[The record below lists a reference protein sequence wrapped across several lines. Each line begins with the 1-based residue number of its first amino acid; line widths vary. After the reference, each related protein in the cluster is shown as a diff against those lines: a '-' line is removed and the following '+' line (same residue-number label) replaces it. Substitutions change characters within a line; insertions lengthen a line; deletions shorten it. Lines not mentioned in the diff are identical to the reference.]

1 MGAWNAPTQKTTT
14 KKQVMKNRKEIVD
27 MLEELY
33 DRYIY
38 DREMVLYNT
47 TDIMKV
53 TITSNFESFVTESTM
68 NNLKD
73 LVHNIYNE
81 YEWDDEAESILD
93 DIWAGIDAM
102 LEYYKMVQPTEV
114 VYDENGVDNG
124 MRMINIYKMQG
135 FISAIDDGITAIDD
149 LIEMVGTEE

>member
-1 MGAWNAPTQKTTT
+1 
-14 KKQVMKNRKEIVD
+14 MKSKKEIAE
-27 MLEELY
+27 MLEDLY

-47 TDIMKV
+47 TDITKA

-93 DIWAGIDAM
+93 DIWSGIDAM

-124 MRMINIYKMQG
+124 MRMINIHKMEG

-149 LIEMVGTEE
+149 LIEMVETEE

>member
-1 MGAWNAPTQKTTT
+1 
-14 KKQVMKNRKEIVD
+14 MKNRKEIVE
-27 MLEELY
+27 MLEDLY

-47 TDIMKV
+47 TDISRV

-73 LVHNIYNE
+73 LVHNIYKE
-81 YEWDDEAESILD
+81 YDWDDESECILD
-93 DIWAGIDAM
+93 DIWSGIDAM
-102 LEYYKMVQPTEV
+102 LEYYKMVQPTEAA
-114 VYDENGVDNG
+114 YDENGVDNR

-135 FISAIDDGITAIDD
+135 LISAIDDGITAIDD
-149 LIEMVGTEE
+149 LIEMVETEE

>member
-1 MGAWNAPTQKTTT
+1 
-14 KKQVMKNRKEIVD
+14 MKSRKEIAD

-81 YEWDDEAESILD
+81 YDWDDEAECILD
-93 DIWAGIDAM
+93 DIWSGIDAM
-102 LEYYKMVQPTEV
+102 LEYYKMMQPTEV

-124 MRMINIYKMQG
+124 MRMININKTES

-149 LIEMVGTEE
+149 LIEMIETEE

>member
-1 MGAWNAPTQKTTT
+1 
-14 KKQVMKNRKEIVD
+14 MKNRKEITD
-27 MLEELY
+27 MLEDLY

-47 TDIMKV
+47 TDITKA

-81 YEWDDEAESILD
+81 YDWDDESECILD
-93 DIWAGIDAM
+93 DIWSGIDAM
-102 LEYYKMVQPTEV
+102 LEYYKMVQPTEAA
-114 VYDENGVDNG
+114 YDENGVDNR

-135 FISAIDDGITAIDD
+135 LISAIDDGITAIDD
-149 LIEMVGTEE
+149 LIEMVETEE

>member
-1 MGAWNAPTQKTTT
+1 
-14 KKQVMKNRKEIVD
+14 MKNRKEIID
-27 MLEELY
+27 MLEDLY

-38 DREMVLYNT
+38 DREMVLYKT
-47 TDIMKV
+47 TDISRA

-81 YEWDDEAESILD
+81 YEWDDESECILD
-93 DIWAGIDAM
+93 DIWSGIDAM
-102 LEYYKMVQPTEV
+102 LEYYKMVQPTEAA
-114 VYDENGVDNG
+114 YDENGVDNR

-135 FISAIDDGITAIDD
+135 LISAIDDGLTAIDD
-149 LIEMVGTEE
+149 LIDMLETEE

>member
-1 MGAWNAPTQKTTT
+1 
-14 KKQVMKNRKEIVD
+14 MKNRKEIID
-27 MLEELY
+27 MLEDLY

-47 TDIMKV
+47 TDISRV

-81 YEWDDEAESILD
+81 YEWDDESECILD
-93 DIWAGIDAM
+93 DIWSGIDAM
-102 LEYYKMVQPTEV
+102 LEYYKMMQPTETA
-114 VYDENGVDNG
+114 YDENGVDNR

-135 FISAIDDGITAIDD
+135 LISAIDDGITAIDD
-149 LIEMVGTEE
+149 LLEMVETEE

>member
-1 MGAWNAPTQKTTT
+1 
-14 KKQVMKNRKEIVD
+14 MKNRKEIVE
-27 MLEELY
+27 MIEELY

-38 DREMVLYNT
+38 NREMVLYKT
-47 TDIMKV
+47 TDISRA

-81 YEWDDEAESILD
+81 YDWNDEAECILD
-93 DIWAGIDAM
+93 DIWSGIDAM

-124 MRMINIYKMQG
+124 MRMINIHKMEG

>member
-1 MGAWNAPTQKTTT
+1 
-14 KKQVMKNRKEIVD
+14 MKSRKEIVE
-27 MLEELY
+27 MLEDLY

-47 TDIMKV
+47 TDISRA

-81 YEWDDEAESILD
+81 YEWDDEAECILD
-93 DIWAGIDAM
+93 DIWSGIDAM
-102 LEYYKMVQPTEV
+102 LEYYKMVQPTEAA
-114 VYDENGVDNG
+114 YDENGVDNR

-135 FISAIDDGITAIDD
+135 LISAIDDGITAIDD
-149 LIEMVGTEE
+149 LIETLETEE

>member
-47 TDIMKV
+47 TDISRA

-81 YEWDDEAESILD
+81 YEWDDEAECILD

>member
-1 MGAWNAPTQKTTT
+1 
-14 KKQVMKNRKEIVD
+14 MKSRKEIVE
-27 MLEELY
+27 MLEDLY

-81 YEWDDEAESILD
+81 YEWDDESECILD
-93 DIWAGIDAM
+93 DIWSGIDAM
-102 LEYYKMVQPTEV
+102 LEYYKMAQPTEV

-135 FISAIDDGITAIDD
+135 LISAIDDGITAIDD
-149 LIEMVGTEE
+149 LIEMVETEE

>member
-1 MGAWNAPTQKTTT
+1 
-14 KKQVMKNRKEIVD
+14 MKNKKEIVD

-38 DREMVLYNT
+38 NREMVLYNT
-47 TDIMKV
+47 TDISRV

-81 YEWDDEAESILD
+81 YDWDDEAECILD
-93 DIWAGIDAM
+93 DIWSGIDAM
-102 LEYYKMVQPTEV
+102 LEYYKMMQPTEV

-124 MRMINIYKMQG
+124 MRMININKTES

-149 LIEMVGTEE
+149 LIEMIETEE

>member
-1 MGAWNAPTQKTTT
+1 MF
-14 KKQVMKNRKEIVD
+14 MKSRKEIAD

-47 TDIMKV
+47 TDIMKA

-81 YEWDDEAESILD
+81 YEWDDEAECILD
-93 DIWAGIDAM
+93 DIWSGIDAM
-102 LEYYKMVQPTEV
+102 LEYYKMMQPTEV

-124 MRMINIYKMQG
+124 MRMININKTES

-149 LIEMVGTEE
+149 LIEMVETEE

>member
-1 MGAWNAPTQKTTT
+1 
-14 KKQVMKNRKEIVD
+14 MKNRKEIID
-27 MLEELY
+27 MLEDLY

-53 TITSNFESFVTESTM
+53 TITSNFEPFVTESTM

-81 YEWDDEAESILD
+81 YDWDDEAESILD
-93 DIWAGIDAM
+93 DIWSGIDAM

-124 MRMINIYKMQG
+124 MRMINIHKMQG

-149 LIEMVGTEE
+149 LIEMVETEE

>member
-1 MGAWNAPTQKTTT
+1 
-14 KKQVMKNRKEIVD
+14 MKNRKEIVE

-33 DRYIY
+33 DRYVY

-47 TDIMKV
+47 TDIMKA
-53 TITSNFESFVTESTM
+53 TITSNFEPFVTESTM

-81 YEWDDEAESILD
+81 YEWDDESECMLD
-93 DIWAGIDAM
+93 DIWSGIDAM
-102 LEYYKMVQPTEV
+102 LEYYKMVQPTEAA
-114 VYDENGVDNG
+114 YDENGVDNR

-135 FISAIDDGITAIDD
+135 LISAIDDGITAIDD
-149 LIEMVGTEE
+149 LIEMVETEE

>member
-1 MGAWNAPTQKTTT
+1 
-14 KKQVMKNRKEIVD
+14 MKNRKEIVEMIED
-27 MLEELY
+27 LY
-33 DRYIY
+33 DRYVY

-47 TDIMKV
+47 TDIMKA

-93 DIWAGIDAM
+93 DIWSGIDAM
-102 LEYYKMVQPTEV
+102 LEYYKMMQPTEV

-124 MRMINIYKMQG
+124 MRMINIHKMQG

-149 LIEMVGTEE
+149 LIEMVETEE

>member
-1 MGAWNAPTQKTTT
+1 
-14 KKQVMKNRKEIVD
+14 MKNRKEIID
-27 MLEELY
+27 MLEDLY

-93 DIWAGIDAM
+93 DIWSGIDAM
-102 LEYYKMVQPTEV
+102 LEYYKMMQPTEV

-124 MRMINIYKMQG
+124 MRMINIYKMQS

-149 LIEMVGTEE
+149 LIEMVETEE

>member
-1 MGAWNAPTQKTTT
+1 
-14 KKQVMKNRKEIVD
+14 MKNRKEITE

-38 DREMVLYNT
+38 NREMVLYKT
-47 TDIMKV
+47 TDISRA

-81 YEWDDEAESILD
+81 YDWNDESECILD
-93 DIWAGIDAM
+93 DIWSGIDAM

-124 MRMINIYKMQG
+124 MRMINIHKMEG

>member
-1 MGAWNAPTQKTTT
+1 
-14 KKQVMKNRKEIVD
+14 MKNRKEIID
-27 MLEELY
+27 MLEDLY

-47 TDIMKV
+47 TDIMKG

-81 YEWDDEAESILD
+81 YDWDDEAESILD
-93 DIWAGIDAM
+93 DIWSGIDAM
-102 LEYYKMVQPTEV
+102 LEYYKMMQPTEA

-124 MRMINIYKMQG
+124 MRMINIYKMQS

-149 LIEMVGTEE
+149 LIEMVETEE

>member
-1 MGAWNAPTQKTTT
+1 MF
-14 KKQVMKNRKEIVD
+14 MKSRKEIAD

-47 TDIMKV
+47 TDIMKA

-81 YEWDDEAESILD
+81 YDWDDEAECILD
-93 DIWAGIDAM
+93 DIWSGIDAM
-102 LEYYKMVQPTEV
+102 LEYYKMMQPTEV
-114 VYDENGVDNG
+114 VYDDNGVDNG
-124 MRMINIYKMQG
+124 MRMININKTES

-149 LIEMVGTEE
+149 LIEMVETEE

>member
-1 MGAWNAPTQKTTT
+1 
-14 KKQVMKNRKEIVD
+14 MKNRKEITD
-27 MLEELY
+27 MLEDLY

-47 TDIMKV
+47 TDISRA

-81 YEWDDEAESILD
+81 YDWDDESECILD
-93 DIWAGIDAM
+93 DIWSGIDAM
-102 LEYYKMVQPTEV
+102 LEYYKMVQPTEAA
-114 VYDENGVDNG
+114 YDENGVDNR

-135 FISAIDDGITAIDD
+135 LISAIDDGITAIDD
-149 LIEMVGTEE
+149 LIEMVETEE

>member
-1 MGAWNAPTQKTTT
+1 
-14 KKQVMKNRKEIVD
+14 MKSRKEIIDIVGGR
-27 MLEELY
+27 Y

-81 YEWDDEAESILD
+81 YEWDDEAECILD
-93 DIWAGIDAM
+93 DIWSGIDAM
-102 LEYYKMVQPTEV
+102 LEYYKMMQPTEV

-124 MRMINIYKMQG
+124 MRMINIYKMQS

-149 LIEMVGTEE
+149 LIEMVETEE

>member
-1 MGAWNAPTQKTTT
+1 
-14 KKQVMKNRKEIVD
+14 MKSRKEIAD
-27 MLEELY
+27 MLEDLY

-47 TDIMKV
+47 TDISRV
-53 TITSNFESFVTESTM
+53 TITSNFEPFVTESTM

-81 YEWDDEAESILD
+81 YEWDDEAECILD
-93 DIWAGIDAM
+93 DIWSGIDAM

-124 MRMINIYKMQG
+124 MRMINIYKMEG
-135 FISAIDDGITAIDD
+135 LISAIDDGITAIDD
-149 LIEMVGTEE
+149 LIEMVETEE

>member
-1 MGAWNAPTQKTTT
+1 
-14 KKQVMKNRKEIVD
+14 MKNRKEIVD
-27 MLEELY
+27 MLEDLY

-47 TDIMKV
+47 TDISRA

-73 LVHNIYNE
+73 LVHNIYDE
-81 YEWDDEAESILD
+81 YEWDDESECILD
-93 DIWAGIDAM
+93 DIWSGIDAM
-102 LEYYKMVQPTEV
+102 LEYYKMVQPTEAA
-114 VYDENGVDNG
+114 YDENGVDNR

-135 FISAIDDGITAIDD
+135 LISAIDEGITAIDD
-149 LIEMVGTEE
+149 LIEMVETEE

>member
-1 MGAWNAPTQKTTT
+1 
-14 KKQVMKNRKEIVD
+14 MKSRKEIVEMIED
-27 MLEELY
+27 LY

-81 YEWDDEAESILD
+81 YDWDDEAECILD
-93 DIWAGIDAM
+93 DIWSGIDAM
-102 LEYYKMVQPTEV
+102 LEYYKMMQPTEV

-124 MRMINIYKMQG
+124 MRMINIHKMQG
-135 FISAIDDGITAIDD
+135 LISAIDDGITAIDD
-149 LIEMVGTEE
+149 LIEMIETEE

>member
-1 MGAWNAPTQKTTT
+1 
-14 KKQVMKNRKEIVD
+14 MKSRKEIVE
-27 MLEELY
+27 MIEELY

-38 DREMVLYNT
+38 DREMVLYKT
-47 TDIMKV
+47 TDITKE

-81 YEWDDEAESILD
+81 YDWDDEAECMLD
-93 DIWAGIDAM
+93 DIWAGIDAL

-124 MRMINIYKMQG
+124 MRMINIYKMEG

>member
-1 MGAWNAPTQKTTT
+1 
-14 KKQVMKNRKEIVD
+14 MKSRKEIVEMIED
-27 MLEELY
+27 LY

-73 LVHNIYNE
+73 LVHNIYDE

-93 DIWAGIDAM
+93 DIWSGIDAM

-124 MRMINIYKMQG
+124 MRMINIHKMQG
-135 FISAIDDGITAIDD
+135 LISAIDDGITAIDD
-149 LIEMVGTEE
+149 LIEMIETEE

>member
-1 MGAWNAPTQKTTT
+1 
-14 KKQVMKNRKEIVD
+14 MKNRKEIVE

-47 TDIMKV
+47 TDISRA

-81 YEWDDEAESILD
+81 YDWDDEAECILD
-93 DIWAGIDAM
+93 DIWSGIDAM
-102 LEYYKMVQPTEV
+102 LEYYKMVQPTEAA
-114 VYDENGVDNG
+114 YDENGVDNR

-135 FISAIDDGITAIDD
+135 LISAIDDGITAIDD
-149 LIEMVGTEE
+149 LIEMVETEE

>member
-1 MGAWNAPTQKTTT
+1 
-14 KKQVMKNRKEIVD
+14 MKSRKEIVD
-27 MLEELY
+27 MLEDLY
-33 DRYIY
+33 DRYVY

-47 TDIMKV
+47 TDIMKA

-81 YEWDDEAESILD
+81 YEWDDESECILD
-93 DIWAGIDAM
+93 DIWSGIDAM

-114 VYDENGVDNG
+114 VYDENGVDNR

-135 FISAIDDGITAIDD
+135 LISAIDDGITAIDD
-149 LIEMVGTEE
+149 LIEMVETEE

>member
-1 MGAWNAPTQKTTT
+1 
-14 KKQVMKNRKEIVD
+14 MKSRKEIVD
-27 MLEELY
+27 MLEDLY

-38 DREMVLYNT
+38 NREMVLYNT

-81 YEWDDEAESILD
+81 YEWDDESECILD
-93 DIWAGIDAM
+93 DIWSGIDAM

-114 VYDENGVDNG
+114 VYDENGVDNR

-135 FISAIDDGITAIDD
+135 LISAIDDGITAIDD
-149 LIEMVGTEE
+149 LIEMVETEE

>member
-1 MGAWNAPTQKTTT
+1 
-14 KKQVMKNRKEIVD
+14 MKSRKEIVE
-27 MLEELY
+27 MIEELY
-33 DRYIY
+33 DRYVY

-47 TDIMKV
+47 TDIIKE

-81 YEWDDEAESILD
+81 YEWDDEAECMLD

-124 MRMINIYKMQG
+124 MRMINIYKMEG

-149 LIEMVGTEE
+149 LIEMVETEE

>member
-1 MGAWNAPTQKTTT
+1 
-14 KKQVMKNRKEIVD
+14 MKNRKEIVE

-47 TDIMKV
+47 TDITKA

-81 YEWDDEAESILD
+81 YEWDDESECILD
-93 DIWAGIDAM
+93 DIWSGIDAM
-102 LEYYKMVQPTEV
+102 FEYYKMVQPTEAA
-114 VYDENGVDNG
+114 YDENGVDNR

-135 FISAIDDGITAIDD
+135 LISAIDDGITAIDD
-149 LIEMVGTEE
+149 LIDVVETEE

>member
-1 MGAWNAPTQKTTT
+1 
-14 KKQVMKNRKEIVD
+14 MKNRKEIVE
-27 MLEELY
+27 MLEDLY

-38 DREMVLYNT
+38 DREMVLYKT
-47 TDIMKV
+47 TDISRA

-81 YEWDDEAESILD
+81 YEWDDEAECILD
-93 DIWAGIDAM
+93 DIWSGIDAM
-102 LEYYKMVQPTEV
+102 LEYYKMVQPTEAA
-114 VYDENGVDNG
+114 YDENGVDNR

-135 FISAIDDGITAIDD
+135 LISAIDDGITAIDD
-149 LIEMVGTEE
+149 LIEMVETEE

>member
-1 MGAWNAPTQKTTT
+1 
-14 KKQVMKNRKEIVD
+14 MKNRKEITD
-27 MLEELY
+27 MLEDLY

-47 TDIMKV
+47 TDITKA

-73 LVHNIYNE
+73 LVHNIYDE
-81 YEWDDEAESILD
+81 YDWDDESECILD
-93 DIWAGIDAM
+93 DIWSGIDAM
-102 LEYYKMVQPTEV
+102 LEYYKMVQPTEAA
-114 VYDENGVDNG
+114 YDENGVDNR

-135 FISAIDDGITAIDD
+135 LISAIDDGITAIDD
-149 LIEMVGTEE
+149 LIEMVETEE

>member
-1 MGAWNAPTQKTTT
+1 
-14 KKQVMKNRKEIVD
+14 MKNRKEIID
-27 MLEELY
+27 MLEDLY

-38 DREMVLYNT
+38 NREMVLYNT
-47 TDIMKV
+47 TDISRV

-68 NNLKD
+68 NNLKA
-73 LVHNIYNE
+73 LVYEIYNE
-81 YEWDDEAESILD
+81 YEWNDEAESILD
-93 DIWAGIDAM
+93 DIWSGIDAM

-149 LIEMVGTEE
+149 LIEMVETEE